1 MILTK
6 WILEELDEKVDLIN
20 EKLKN
25 KNDEN
30 VTTFRTNEL
39 EPTVKSVD
47 NLIQTIK
54 KYQDEI
60 TPNIDRSSIPDLV
73 SQNIE
78 EQKALISYNLVQLY
92 LGPLDLT

>member
-54 KYQDEI
+54 
-60 TPNIDRSSIPDLV
+60 SIRTRLLQT
-73 SQNIE
+73 SIGHQ
-78 EQKALISYNLVQLY
+78 S
-92 LGPLDLT
+92 LTLFLKTLKSKKL

>member
-1 MILTK
+1 VILTK